1 MHQNMYFLENI
12 ISFIDMLR
20 GAGIPVSSEQS
31 IDCCRALA
39 LVNIGDRD
47 QVYYAARG
55 TLITRVEHMR
65 LFNVLFTRFWRK
77 HTASDEIGHGQQA
90 PLAPRHE
97 RRPHR
102 PLLISYMAR
111 KAQENDPE
119 IDVMDK
125 SGTYSEIEILQRKD
139 FSSMTDEELQTVKN
153 LMQSLR
159 WKASLRET
167 RRYVSDNKGQQLHM
181 RRVISSAVKHGG
193 IPIQLTWQKR
203 KIKQRPIVLLAD
215 ISGSMEKYSRLAL
228 QFFYCMSHSLKDVEC
243 FVFGT
248 RLTRITGAFR
258 LKNIDRALTETGHG
272 VIDWSGGTRIGDSL
286 QRFNQQWSRRIL
298 GRGAIVLVVSDG
310 WERGDVSVLKKE
322 MRYLQLRCHRL
333 IWLNP
338 LLGKTTYKPLV
349 EGMATAL
356 RYVDDFLPIHNLQS
370 LEALSK
376 RLTDLDTIRRYNIRN

>member
-1 MHQNMYFLENI
+1 
-12 ISFIDMLR
+12 
-20 GAGIPVSSEQS
+20 
-31 IDCCRALA
+31 
-39 LVNIGDRD
+39 
-47 QVYYAARG
+47 
-55 TLITRVEHMR
+55 
-65 LFNVLFTRFWRK
+65 
-77 HTASDEIGHGQQA
+77 
-90 PLAPRHE
+90 
-97 RRPHR
+97 
-102 PLLISYMAR
+102 
-111 KAQENDPE
+111 
-119 IDVMDK
+119 
-125 SGTYSEIEILQRKD
+125 
-139 FSSMTDEELQTVKN
+139 
-153 LMQSLR
+153 
-159 WKASLRET
+159 
-167 RRYVSDNKGQQLHM
+167 
-181 RRVISSAVKHGG
+181 
-193 IPIQLTWQKR
+193 
-203 KIKQRPIVLLAD
+203 
-215 ISGSMEKYSRLAL
+215 
-228 QFFYCMSHSLKDVEC
+228 MSHSLKDVEC

-298 GRGAIVLVVSDG
+298 GRGAIVLIVSDG
-310 WERGDVSVLKKE
+310 WERGDVSVLKNE